1 MNPDTLGL
9 LFNALSIAVALFAL
23 WTAGRIILRNLSFIQ
38 NKISTSR
45 AIQLLIWLALGEIF
59 ILVLLDLLGLIQ
71 LVTSLYT
78 DTTGEAYTLWGSV
91 PSLVHNLSTVFTEL
105 LIYSATLMICWKPL
119 FRRVPPILEAIQLN
133 SYERVFS
140 MLAIATLVNHVIR
153 FIIDSIIWQ
162 QTPLEV
168 EGLGKGISGF
178 IAGWLVGLLL
188 VAIIIYVMSGLIARQ
203 IDKMDEISD

>member
-45 AIQLLIWLALGEIF
+45 AIQLLLWLALGEIF

-105 LIYSATLMICWKPL
+105 LIYGATLMICWKPL
-119 FRRVPPILEAIQLN
+119 FRRVPPIPEAIQLN